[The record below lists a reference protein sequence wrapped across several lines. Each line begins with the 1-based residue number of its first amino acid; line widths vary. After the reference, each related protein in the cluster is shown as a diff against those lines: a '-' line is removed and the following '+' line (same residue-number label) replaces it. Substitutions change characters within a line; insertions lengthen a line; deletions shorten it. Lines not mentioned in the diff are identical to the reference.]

1 MTYTFDE
8 AIEKIESITDELNI
22 RQEIIND
29 IVSVVEGLRKEYAP
43 TVEMTKVQK
52 DTIISLLDN
61 SDISKDD
68 WYTMITDDSPE
79 LPEISY
85 RQAILAYMNPKTI
98 KVVDE

>member
-1 MTYTFDE
+1 MTFDE
-8 AIEKIESITDELNI
+8 LIEKILNNEDYNAYGLSVDDVITLIE
-22 RQEIIND
+22 
-29 IVSVVEGLRKEYAP
+29 VLRLEYAP

-68 WYTMITDDSPE
+68 WDTMITDDSPE

-98 KVVDE
+98 KVVEE

>member
-1 MTYTFDE
+1 MTFDE
-8 AIEKIESITDELNI
+8 MIEKLLNNEDYNTDGLSVDNVITLIE
-22 RQEIIND
+22 
-29 IVSVVEGLRKEYAP
+29 VLRLEYAP

-68 WYTMITDDSPE
+68 WDTMITDDSPE

-85 RQAILAYMNPKTI
+85 RQAILAYMNPETI
-98 KVVDE
+98 KVVD

>member
-1 MTYTFDE
+1 MTFDE
-8 AIEKIESITDELNI
+8 AIEKAKKVLVYDDNAWGVWTELLEDLK
-22 RQEIIND
+22 Q
-29 IVSVVEGLRKEYAP
+29 EYAP

-68 WYTMITDDSPE
+68 WDMMITDDSPE

-85 RQAILAYMNPKTI
+85 RQAILAYMKPETI

>member
-1 MTYTFDE
+1 MTFDE
-8 AIEKIESITDELNI
+8 AIKKVNQSNSAESI
-22 RQEIIND
+22 IIPKYLL
-29 IVSVVEGLRKEYAP
+29 VEYIEQLREEYAP
-43 TVEMTKVQK
+43 TIEMTKVQK

-68 WYTMITDDSPE
+68 WDTMITDDSPE

-85 RQAILAYMNPKTI
+85 RQAILAYMNPETI